1 MNPNALNEPPD
12 ESSLLSD
19 SAYEVINNADTESQ
33 DGFPTESVCSSDY
46 LQSDDTHSLIGTEHT
61 NDEDDEENGEQNDR
75 HTHVDEDMAYSHVQE
90 PRPQYQDDSEAENTD
105 SDSEELIKFPD
116 FPTHLDKEFEEACAS
131 GTTYTAGG
139 AGDAGEDDEDEEER
153 RSSMHYAEESLKMP
167 SALPPGSPSSKSSW
181 FGFASN
187 QEVANFV
194 SRLSYKLVHGLAVV
208 GLVSVCA
215 FFLQGHLNQPNPA
228 IDAVRTETL
237 VPVMRTTVSVTTSTY
252 IINYTSTKTV
262 LVSETLTTST
272 PASTST
278 TLLLPSPPPPPS
290 RSSDKTEGKG
300 ICTTQLQNRG
310 EILLK
315 IPQTTKLSWLAKD
328 SISIEVLRGGDP
340 VKAKFSSVDEGILIE
355 IPKKDAYGVVNITV
369 VTTRKPKVNETFEI
383 DFGKGLFDQALE
395 YGVHVVQD
403 IAEAISSSLNGAG
416 AENLVPD
423 ALRWAEDLG
432 SRAKDTVLQS
442 CKTVE
447 DYLDTAN
454 EHVQQVFHD
463 GPTQVKAEWDRR
475 VLDVQEEAKIALLKA
490 QINANLWWLKFQGKT
505 EERKD
510 YLHKARRFMRSTM
523 DEIELARDST
533 HASKVWRRGMR
544 EGPRCKDRRGSGFTR
559 WTQECV
565 HDA

>member
-1 MNPNALNEPPD
+1 MEDNAPSSTPPAVDRDRTLRPQRFPSALSTSEPSLSHPDIMNPNALNEPPD

-61 NDEDDEENGEQNDR
+61 NDEDDEENGEHNDT
-75 HTHVDEDMAYSHVQE
+75 HNHVDEDMAYSHVQE

-131 GTTYTAGG
+131 GTTTYTAGG
-139 AGDAGEDDEDEEER
+139 AGGAGEDDDDEDEEER

-167 SALPPGSPSSKSSW
+167 SALPPGSPASKSSW

-187 QEVANFV
+187 QELADFV

-215 FFLQGHLNQPNPA
+215 FFLQGHLNQPNSA

-252 IINYTSTKTV
+252 IINYTSTKT
-262 LVSETLTTST
+262 
-272 PASTST
+272 
-278 TLLLPSPPPPPS
+278 
-290 RSSDKTEGKG
+290 
-300 ICTTQLQNRG
+300 
-310 EILLK
+310 
-315 IPQTTKLSWLAKD
+315 
-328 SISIEVLRGGDP
+328 
-340 VKAKFSSVDEGILIE
+340 
-355 IPKKDAYGVVNITV
+355 DAYGVVNITV

-403 IAEAISSSLNGAG
+403 IAETISSSLNGAS

-432 SRAKDTVLQS
+432 SRAKDSVLQS

-523 DEIELARDST
+523 DEIELARDSAQ
-533 HASKVWRRGMR
+533 ASKVWRRGMR
-544 EGPRCKDRRGSGFTR
+544 EGPRCKGRRDSGFTR